1 MQVLYCIAGDPVSMA
16 NSVTLSS
23 LEVGAESLLQM
34 CLQIFIIF
42 RRADRDVA
50 LSQWVV
56 VSSSFLM
63 AARGVATRYVMQGYG
78 DKSADFVAKG
88 FCSKLKEIG
97 KTVFNLYNIS

>member
-1 MQVLYCIAGDPVSMA
+1 MQVLYCIAGDPVSMG
-16 NSVTLSS
+16 NSVLLSS
-23 LEVGAESLLQM
+23 MEVGNESLLQM

-63 AARGVATRYVMQGYG
+63 AARGEATSYVMTGY
-78 DKSADFVAKG
+78 DKETDFVAKG